1 MQAHEG
7 SPLDKNRATIPHR
20 RGGAMPQAGAL
31 RPNMR

>member
-7 SPLDKNRATIPHR
+7 SPVGKNRASIPHR
-20 RGGAMPQAGAL
+20 RGGAMPQAGVP